1 MKKNK
6 SEKTCPCGR
15 IITDPKN
22 KTGLCPKC
30 EKAAGGGA
38 AIVGFAG
45 LGFLAK
51 KYGPKAFKGIGNIIR
66 RLRK

>member
-6 SEKTCPCGR
+6 SVKTCPCGR

-30 EKAAGGGA
+30 EKAVGRGA
-38 AIVGFAG
+38 AVFGIASLG
-45 LGFLAK
+45 LWAK
-51 KYGPKAFKGIGNIIR
+51 NTV
-66 RLRK
+66 LRQSKELVTLSET